1 MSEEQNT
8 HDHSHDHGH
17 SHDHSHSH
25 GAEGQ
30 AVEAGAT
37 TETPAERP
45 PQTVTVTDVGPA
57 RKSLTIELP
66 AERITKALEAS
77 FGKLDKE
84 AQIPGFRRGRAPRR
98 LVERRFGQ
106 AMRDDVKSQ
115 LLAESYHQAIE
126 DEKLDVLGEPDVKDG
141 DKITLPDSGSL
152 TYTVEVEVTPDV
164 ALPAFG
170 ELEVKKPKVEVTPDQ
185 AQTEI
190 DKLQTRFGKMKAQ
203 AEDAAMEKGD
213 YVTAEVKIH
222 EGNDAND
229 EAPVITHLPETYV
242 LINGQEAEFKGHV
255 AGIVVGDLGKR
266 LAGKKVGHVE
276 RVSMTGPTGHE
287 DERIKDKPI
296 TIVLVAKKVERVEK
310 APEEE
315 LPAHLG
321 VENVEA
327 MRTRLD
333 EMLKAQAE
341 RTQINAMNEQITKQ
355 LMEKV
360 TLDLPENLS
369 RRQTYRL
376 LQRQAMEMAYQGV
389 PEQEIQQRVA
399 ELRGTSE
406 QEAARQLKLFF
417 ILNKAAADLEIEVA
431 ENEVN
436 ATIYQIAMQQGR
448 RPEKLRQEMQR
459 NGQIEQVYLQVR
471 DNKTLAKIREQVKV
485 EEVDA
490 LPEPAKA

>member
-1 MSEEQNT
+1 MADQELETT
-8 HDHSHDHGH
+8 HDH

-25 GAEGQ
+25 DHGHTHDHDAE
-30 AVEAGAT
+30 AT
-37 TETPAERP
+37 AETPKERP

-66 AERITKALEAS
+66 PERIAKAIEDS
-77 FGKLDKE
+77 FGKLSTE

-98 LVERRFGQ
+98 LIERRFGQ

-126 DEKLDVLGEPDVKDG
+126 DQKLDVLGEPDVKDG

-152 TYTVEVEVTPDV
+152 TYTVEVEVTPEV
-164 ALPAFG
+164 TLPAFSD
-170 ELEVKKPKVEVTPDQ
+170 LQIKKPKVEVTADK
-185 AQTEI
+185 AQEEI
-190 DKLQTRFGKMKAQ
+190 DKLQTRFGKLSAQ
-203 AEDAAMEKGD
+203 AEGAGLEPGD
-213 YVTAEVKIH
+213 YLSADVKILAG
-222 EGNDAND
+222 ENAGDDAT
-229 EAPVITHLPETYV
+229 VISHLPETYV
-242 LINGQEAEFKGHV
+242 LINGEAAQFKGHV

-266 LAGKKVGHVE
+266 LAGKKIGHVE

-287 DERIKDKPI
+287 DEAIKDKPI
-296 TIVLVAKKVERVEK
+296 TIVIEARKIERVEK
-310 APEEE
+310 APLEE

-327 MRTRLD
+327 LRTRLD

-341 RTQINAMNEQITKQ
+341 RTQVNAMNEQITAQ

-360 TLDLPENLS
+360 TLDLPVNLS

-399 ELRGTSE
+399 ELRDNSE
-406 QEAARQLKLFF
+406 KEAARQLKLFF
-417 ILNKAAADLEIEVA
+417 ILNKAAQDLEIEVA

-436 ATIYQIAMQQGR
+436 ATIYSIAMQQGR

-471 DNKTLAKIREQVKV
+471 DTKTLAKIREQAKV
-485 EEVDA
+485 EEVDK
-490 LPEPAKA
+490 LPEAAPKA